1 MTGEVHRWLGTA
13 VLLVS
18 LIVGIWAALN
28 ARRAGTAGGALTGGV
43 VATLALLGLQVLLGL
58 DLWARGGR
66 PAQGALAWVHLAGPL
81 VALLAGIGL
90 LLGRRRERAGSY
102 AIATGLTFVAALVS
116 YGIGEMG

>member
-18 LIVGIWAALN
+18 LIVGIWA
-28 ARRAGTAGGALTGGV
+28 ALTGGV

-66 PAQGALAWVHLAGPL
+66 PAQGALALVHLALPL
-81 VALLAGIGL
+81 VALLAGVGL
-90 LLGRRRERAGSY
+90 LIGRRRDRAGSY
-102 AIATGLTFVAALVS
+102 AIATALTFVAALVS